1 MAPKRSTN
9 SDGCTA
15 LARST
20 GATAALLTPPIAFWP
35 RRSEVLAI
43 GCKLQR
49 MTSQA
54 LSHVRSLGPVIE
66 SSGPEELGPSGLR
79 VTDVFRTAL
88 SGCSAAKRSAGASFY
103 SQVCPRS
110 RNSCSPKRINEMLRE
125 LCKVV
130 NYSSL
135 ADKVTISASATEAN
149 NSDRLKSLD
158 NVSLSCVLKYW
169 L

>member
-1 MAPKRSTN
+1 
-9 SDGCTA
+9 
-15 LARST
+15 
-20 GATAALLTPPIAFWP
+20 
-35 RRSEVLAI
+35 
-43 GCKLQR
+43 
-49 MTSQA
+49 
-54 LSHVRSLGPVIE
+54 
-66 SSGPEELGPSGLR
+66 
-79 VTDVFRTAL
+79 
-88 SGCSAAKRSAGASFY
+88 
-103 SQVCPRS
+103 
-110 RNSCSPKRINEMLRE
+110 MLRE